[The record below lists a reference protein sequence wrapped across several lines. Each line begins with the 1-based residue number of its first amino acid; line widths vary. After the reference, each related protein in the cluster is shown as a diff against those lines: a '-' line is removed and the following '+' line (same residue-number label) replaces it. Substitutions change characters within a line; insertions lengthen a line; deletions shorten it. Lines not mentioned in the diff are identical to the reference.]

1 MSWAEVS
8 LNCPRALAD
17 RYETVLEECGAL
29 AITLQ
34 DSADN
39 PVLEPA
45 PGATPLWPGVLVRGL
60 FPIEIDRGQVSA
72 ALLVLDGIHRPDQL
86 AWRDVKDQDWE
97 RAWMDQFRPMK
108 FGEHLW
114 IVPSGMQGPDDPHAV
129 QLHLD
134 PGLAFGTG
142 THPTTAMCLRWIDA
156 HDFDDRDV
164 LDFGCGSGVLGIAAA
179 LKGARSVICVDN
191 DPQALEAST
200 NNAERNE
207 VTSQITC
214 MAPEEAEDIEVD
226 VVLANILSGPL
237 IKLAPLLQ
245 RMLSAGG
252 EIVLSGVLKEQ
263 AEDVIRAYE
272 KCCGRLQTD
281 ELEEWVCLHGH
292 RRVVGETID

>member
-17 RYETVLEECGAL
+17 RYETVLEDCGAL

-34 DSADN
+34 DNADN

-45 PGATPLWPGVLVRGL
+45 PGATPLWPGVQIRGL
-60 FPIEIDRGQVSA
+60 FPIDIDRGQVSA
-72 ALLVLDGIHRPDQL
+72 ALLKPDGIDRPDQL
-86 AWRDVKDQDWE
+86 AWHNVKDQDWE

-114 IVPSGMQGPDDPHAV
+114 IVPTGMKGPDDPDATL
-129 QLHLD
+129 LHLD

-156 HDFDDRDV
+156 HEFDGRDV

-179 LKGARSVICVDN
+179 LKGARSVICLDN
-191 DPQALEAST
+191 DPQALEASIS
-200 NNAERNE
+200 NAKRNE

-214 MAPEEAEDIEVD
+214 LAPEEFEHIEVD
-226 VVLANILSGPL
+226 VILANILSGPL
-237 IKLAPLLQ
+237 IELAPRLQ
-245 RMLSAGG
+245 RVLRAGG
-252 EIVLSGVLKEQ
+252 DIVLSGVLKEQ
-263 AEDVIRAYE
+263 AADVSRAYE
-272 KCCGRLQTD
+272 KCCRSLQTD
-281 ELEEWVCLHGH
+281 ELDEWVCLHG
-292 RRVVGETID
+292 RRQVVGETID